1 MGWLYRLD
9 ESANLPVIIF
19 YFTVILKYYTVVEN
33 SYKNGKI
40 NALLFSQIVLS

>member
-19 YFTVILKYYTVVEN
+19 YFTVILKYIVVEN
-33 SYKNGKI
+33 SYKNGK
-40 NALLFSQIVLS
+40 